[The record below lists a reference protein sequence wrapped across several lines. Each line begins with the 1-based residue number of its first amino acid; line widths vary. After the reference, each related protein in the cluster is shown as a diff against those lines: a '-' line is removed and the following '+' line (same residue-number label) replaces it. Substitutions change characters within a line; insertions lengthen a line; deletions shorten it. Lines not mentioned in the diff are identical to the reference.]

1 MPRFQGENLDA
12 NLQLIAQL
20 ERVAQELVIKPG
32 QLALA
37 WLLAQGDDIVPI
49 PGTKHVQ
56 YLEENVAAADIQLDS
71 AVVARLT
78 EIFEPSR
85 VRGERYGMSWQ
96 ESADA
101 GDY

>member
-1 MPRFQGENLDA
+1 
-12 NLQLIAQL
+12 
-20 ERVAQELVIKPG
+20 
-32 QLALA
+32 LA

-49 PGTKHVQ
+49 PGTKNVQ

-78 EIFEPSR
+78 EILEPSR